1 VKDVLCGIDLGSR
14 SVKIVLMAD
23 GQVVSAKVLETV
35 AFYRDYGRRRD
46 GQLTVD
52 FAALGL
58 GAADAVVATGYGR
71 NTLDIAGATVIPELK
86 AHTLGAVWQ
95 TGLTAF
101 TLLDLGGQDSKVI
114 KVRNGKMV
122 DFQTNDKCAASTGR
136 YLENMAAVLGISLEE
151 LSRHSANPV
160 ELSATCAIFGESELI
175 GRIVEGYPVAELAAG
190 VNYTI
195 FKRVRPMLAALA
207 AKGDT
212 GRVHRRG
219 GDRRGAA
226 VIIGREL
233 GVRVVVPERPQLN
246 GAIGCAVHGM
256 GQEAK
261 RSRPFRSAQMQGAP
275 DGLGAGRTMDGM
287 APGGARA
294 TVLALQ
300 RLERRPAPCGY
311 AADGGLSTA
320 ISG

>member
-212 GRVHRRG
+212 VVFTG
-219 GDRRGAA
+219 GVAIGAA
-226 VIIGREL
+226 LPLIIGREL

-256 GQEAK
+256 GLRGEK
-261 RSRPFRSAQMQGAP
+261 K
-275 DGLGAGRTMDGM
+275 
-287 APGGARA
+287 
-294 TVLALQ
+294 
-300 RLERRPAPCGY
+300 
-311 AADGGLSTA
+311 
-320 ISG
+320 